1 VDRRR
6 TRCGRPGMDDAIDP
20 RHGITHPDFKDAFA
34 LMNAEVHELVKSV
47 QVRLTR
53 HCRTSVRVWAL
64 PKIRTLTSP
73 APPACVRQ
81 LQFSDD
87 TQEEVI
93 DKTLQYVEQF
103 RKYKNL

>member
-1 VDRRR
+1 MHTAR
-6 TRCGRPGMDDAIDP
+6 
-20 RHGITHPDFKDAFA
+20 A
-34 LMNAEVHELVKSV
+34 LTPSV
-47 QVRLTR
+47 ALP
-53 HCRTSVRVWAL
+53 SVR
-64 PKIRTLTSP
+64 T
-73 APPACVRQ
+73 

>member
-1 VDRRR
+1 
-6 TRCGRPGMDDAIDP
+6 MDDAIDP
-20 RHGITHPDFKDAFA
+20 QRGIVHPDFKDAFA

-47 QVRLTR
+47 QVRLACWMSAVPSCVRRALHKIRVLTASVALF
-53 HCRTSVRVWAL
+53 SVR
-64 PKIRTLTSP
+64 K
-73 APPACVRQ
+73 